1 MAIAAMGWWR
11 FTRMAL
17 EALTAPKADTA
28 SCDRAMEQLARD
40 SRLGGALH
48 RGSWMVRAAWM
59 HSRTRALLVPRLGE
73 LAPIRVRGWML
84 IVAGATVLGL
94 NALKP
99 TPVGP
104 LSSLVPSLVIVAG
117 VLVMLMARP
126 LARAILH
133 RTS

>member
-1 MAIAAMGWWR
+1 MGWWR
-11 FTRMAL
+11 FTRLAL

-40 SRLGGALH
+40 SALGGALH
-48 RGSWMVRAAWM
+48 RMSWMIRAAWRE
-59 HSRTRALLVPRLGE
+59 SRTRALLAPRRAALTPVR
-73 LAPIRVRGWML
+73 ARGWML
-84 IVAGATVLGL
+84 IVAGATVLVL

-104 LSSLVPSLVIVAG
+104 LSALVPSLVIVAG
-117 VLVMLMARP
+117 ALVMLMARP
-126 LARAILH
+126 LERAILH